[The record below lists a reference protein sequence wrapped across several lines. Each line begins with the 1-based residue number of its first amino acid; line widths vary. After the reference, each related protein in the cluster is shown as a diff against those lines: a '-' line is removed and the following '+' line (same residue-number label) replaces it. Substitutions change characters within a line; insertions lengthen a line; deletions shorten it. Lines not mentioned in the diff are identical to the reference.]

1 MNQKQTNAIT
11 QCICGGTGVLIYD
24 YDGFYVKCDRTHRGA
39 GQPAF
44 KTERK
49 AVEYWNA
56 TQKNM
61 DNLARDAIV
70 AAHMGMTYGKYMPI
84 KVQDAK
90 TQETKSTG
98 TKKENCK
105 ICAICGGE
113 IEKGTWRI
121 KYCSATCADIAV
133 NRQRNEYKKKNK
145 L

>member
-11 QCICGGTGVLIYD
+11 QCVCGGTGVLIYD
-24 YDGFYVKCDRTHRGA
+24 YDGFYVKCDRTPRGA

-84 KVQDAK
+84 KVPYPKQP
-90 TQETKSTG
+90 E
-98 TKKENCK
+98 
-105 ICAICGGE
+105 
-113 IEKGTWRI
+113 EKPDSEQ
-121 KYCSATCADIAV
+121 K
-133 NRQRNEYKKKNK
+133 
-145 L
+145 